1 MNLHLFDTSEYIYSG
16 SRNLWILRGGM
27 QTDSGYVDAS
37 LPCGSL
43 AYVLNTFEE
52 WGGENEV
59 LVHCIDS
66 PPTYKRALH
75 EKYFSGGYK
84 GNRSTPTP
92 EITVQ
97 KKMVPEMLE
106 MIGANTVT
114 APGYEA
120 DDIIASIVKYYHDD
134 FEKIYIHAADSDLF
148 YLVDEK
154 VEILPL
160 AGGFDSLQKNYSNN
174 KKISPGRHIY
184 LENWTSFVRK
194 GKTCPR
200 NVLTLFK
207 ILDGERGDNVPAVS
221 YEMGMKIVDSIPHS
235 EYPLCGDNEYLR
247 EKIKIAVNN
256 DEMVMAVTDLIMP
269 VILPFKDVEIF
280 ESDLDMTKFMNMA
293 ALCKC
298 KYAHSWKYTANEEC
312 EAFINKYLQIYLND

>member
-1 MNLHLFDTSEYIYSG
+1 M
-16 SRNLWILRGGM
+16 
-27 QTDSGYVDAS
+27 
-37 LPCGSL
+37 
-43 AYVLNTFEE
+43 
-52 WGGENEV
+52 
-59 LVHCIDS
+59 
-66 PPTYKRALH
+66 
-75 EKYFSGGYK
+75 
-84 GNRSTPTP
+84 
-92 EITVQ
+92 
-97 KKMVPEMLE
+97 
-106 MIGANTVT
+106 
-114 APGYEA
+114 
-120 DDIIASIVKYYHDD
+120 
-134 FEKIYIHAADSDLF
+134 
-148 YLVDEK
+148 
-154 VEILPL
+154 
-160 AGGFDSLQKNYSNN
+160 
-174 KKISPGRHIY
+174 
-184 LENWTSFVRK
+184 ENWKSVVRK